1 MNKHTS
7 NYKSLFRFAFVP
19 INVVDYARKMLKME
33 DVMLYLQFSFEKNK
47 AADKIIEENDRAYF
61 NTGLLR
67 ARYETIY
74 AYFVI
79 NTNKRQKWVL
89 KYLGTAEEL
98 NIEHT
103 IETPVCTIE
112 DYNRDFFDF
121 AFAHNDKYQPL
132 LNEFEDLHAAREY
145 IRNVFRYS
153 YQLGYIVYENE
164 QAIFNTGIQKN
175 TNEFFYAVFSKN
187 KIEKPEWYLNGFL
200 TNPIGFSVLPDYY
213 CNAQTP
219 SHRGKITSC
228 TEIPEGVTLLVTAV
242 NVEYEALKNVLK
254 DNNLDYVE
262 RVNDS
267 VGNREF
273 SYLYIEKLNTVALL
287 SGQSF
292 ECFIPI
298 TQAILSF
305 KPHHAVLSGIAFSFD
320 VKRAPLNSV
329 IVSKTVW
336 DYESAKIND
345 NIVNQRGNK
354 IPASLTLRQ
363 LFRKELE
370 RGMLV
375 KHGDFASGM
384 KIVNSQEYRESITQY
399 QPEVLAGDQEGYFFA
414 HICNEFR
421 VQWIVIKTISD
432 YGADKTDDVQT
443 IAAYSALRYVVKGLM
458 ELNI

>member
-1 MNKHTS
+1 M
-7 NYKSLFRFAFVP
+7 
-19 INVVDYARKMLKME
+19 
-33 DVMLYLQFSFEKNK
+33 QFSYEKNRAYNK
-47 AADKIIEENDRAYF
+47 VIEEDDRAFF
-61 NTGLLR
+61 NTGIQNENDD
-67 ARYETIY
+67 YIY
-74 AYFVI
+74 AFFVL
-79 NTNKRQKWVL
+79 NSNKRQKWAL
-89 KYLGTAEEL
+89 RFLDTASQLNLGKA
-98 NIEHT
+98 IDDPAC
-103 IETPVCTIE
+103 TPK

-132 LNEFEDLHAAREY
+132 LSEFEDLQTAREY
-145 IRNVFRYS
+145 IREVFRRS
-153 YQLGYIVYENE
+153 FQLGYIAYEND
-164 QAIFNTGIQKN
+164 QAVFNTGIHKN
-175 TNEFFYAVFSKN
+175 ANEYYYAVFSKN
-187 KIEKPEWYLNGFL
+187 KNEKPEWYLNGFL
-200 TNPIGFSVLPDYY
+200 TNPIGFTVLPDYY
-213 CNAQTP
+213 GNVQTS
-219 SHRGKITSC
+219 SHLSTVTSC
-228 TEIPEGVTLLVTAV
+228 TEIPDGVTLLVTAIS
-242 NVEYEALKNVLK
+242 VEYEALKNVLK
-254 DNNLDYVE
+254 DNNFSYVE

-267 VGNREF
+267 IGNREF
-273 SYLYIEKLNTVALL
+273 SYLYIEKLNTIALL

-298 TQAILSF
+298 IQAILSF
-305 KPHHAVLSGIAFSFD
+305 KPHYAVLSGIAFSFD

-443 IAAYSALRYVVKGLM
+443 IAAYSALKYVVKGLT
-458 ELNI
+458 ELNS